1 MLLVLLTSCG
11 VLSAQVPTR
20 LQEVDDAKLLDLL
33 KQAAFGK
40 GPLPTPLD
48 HRCRL
53 VKFDGVVHALVV
65 QQVGLHNEKMN
76 WTHYRW
82 SEGNWQVQGCRVP
95 SSPKQSGISIEQA
108 QNAKSRGFLAVQ
120 LGFDGWSVED
130 QERFL
135 EQRRFI
141 ELK

>member
-1 MLLVLLTSCG
+1 MRRRQALLLVLLTSCG

-20 LQEVDDAKLLDLL
+20 VQEVDDAKLLDLL

-53 VKFDGVVHALVV
+53 IKFDGVVHALVV

-76 WTHYRW
+76 WT
-82 SEGNWQVQGCRVP
+82 
-95 SSPKQSGISIEQA
+95 SITGEMPA
-108 QNAKSRGFLAVQ
+108 SFRMRSTTSLPFEASRMADVAHA
-120 LGFDGWSVED
+120 
-130 QERFL
+130 R
-135 EQRRFI
+135 
-141 ELK
+141 